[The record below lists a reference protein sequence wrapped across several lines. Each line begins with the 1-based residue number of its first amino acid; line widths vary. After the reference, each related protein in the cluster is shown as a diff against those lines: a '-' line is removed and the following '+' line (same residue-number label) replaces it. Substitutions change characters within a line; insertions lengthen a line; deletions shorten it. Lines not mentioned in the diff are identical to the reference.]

1 MKMETITRNADLSTL
16 RDMLL
21 EQHARKVDIVAPAS
35 KIRSEDGIIVV
46 KGADPILTDDG
57 VTSADGRYQP
67 TRVFDEGISG
77 KLNIPLPYV
86 RRLRETRPDLYDAN
100 VNGWLHGKKALV
112 RYTPGEGSQT
122 LREAIEGDSRS
133 FMIRTFRG
141 DDGGFG
147 VARAILSDRYKTIDN
162 LDALTAAL
170 AGVQEAGA
178 EVNIVGCDLSE
189 RRMYVRIEAPGI
201 WALAP
206 ELLKGYRSPYTGDTA
221 EQNPYVFAGFEISN
235 SEVGNGS
242 FSITPRLVVQVCKN
256 GMKVT
261 KDAVRAVHLGG
272 QQEESVIQWT
282 RDTENKTLALITAQA
297 RDAVATFLDTAY
309 MAQVIQA
316 AEEKSGAPLKGSPDQ
331 AIRTVAKKLAFSEE
345 TTAGVL
351 DAFIR
356 GGQVTAGGIFQAV
369 TAFAGQV
376 DNPDLAADLEG
387 DAFKALDLAAAL

>member
-1 MKMETITRNADLSTL
+1 
-16 RDMLL
+16 MLL

-77 KLNIPLPYV
+77 KLGIPLPYV

-100 VNGWLHGKKALV
+100 VNGWLHGRKPLFSSA
-112 RYTPGEGSQT
+112 TMQQ
-122 LREAIEGDSRS
+122 LREATPGDSRS
-133 FMIRTFRG
+133 FMVRTFRG
-141 DDGGFG
+141 DDGGLG

-162 LDALTAAL
+162 LDALTATL
-170 AGVQEAGA
+170 AGVQQAGA

-189 RRMYVRIEAPGI
+189 RRMYVRIEAPAI
-201 WALAP
+201 RALAP
-206 ELLKGYRSPYTGDTA
+206 ALLAGYHSPYNGRTV
-221 EQNPYVFAGFEISN
+221 EECPFVFAGLEVGN

-242 FSITPRLVVQVCKN
+242 WSITPRMIFEVCDN

-261 KDAVRAVHLGG
+261 KDAVRAVHLGS
-272 QQEESVIQWT
+272 QQEESIIHWT
-282 RDTENKTLALITAQA
+282 RDTESKELALITAKA
-297 RDAVATFLDTAY
+297 RDAVTTFLNVDY
-309 MAQVIQA
+309 MTKVI
-316 AEEKSGAPLKGSPDQ
+316 EEASEKAGVPLKGAPDQ

-356 GGQVTAGGIFQAV
+356 GGQVTAGGVFQAV

-376 DNPDLAADLEG
+376 KDADLAADLEG

>member
-112 RYTPGEGSQT
+112 RYTPSEGSQT

-162 LDALTAAL
+162 LDALTATL
-170 AGVQEAGA
+170 AGVQQAGA
-178 EVNIVGCDLSE
+178 EVNIVGCDLTE
-189 RRMYVRIEAPGI
+189 RRMYVRIEAPAI
-201 WALAP
+201 RALAP
-206 ELLKGYRSPYTGDTA
+206 ALLAGYHSPYNGRTV
-221 EQNPYVFAGFEISN
+221 EECPFVFAGLEIGN

-242 FSITPRLVVQVCKN
+242 WSITPRMIFEVCDN

-261 KDAVRAVHLGG
+261 KDAVRAVHLGA
-272 QQEESVIQWT
+272 QQEESVIEWS
-282 RDTENKTLALITAQA
+282 RDTESKDLALITAKA
-297 RDAVATFLDTAY
+297 RDAVATFLNVDY
-309 MAQVIQA
+309 MTKVI
-316 AEEKSGAPLKGSPDQ
+316 EEASEKAGVALKGAPDQ

-356 GGQVTAGGIFQAV
+356 GGQVTAGGVFQAV

-376 DNPDLAADLEG
+376 KDADLAADLEG
-387 DAFKALDLAAAL
+387 DAFKALDVAAAL